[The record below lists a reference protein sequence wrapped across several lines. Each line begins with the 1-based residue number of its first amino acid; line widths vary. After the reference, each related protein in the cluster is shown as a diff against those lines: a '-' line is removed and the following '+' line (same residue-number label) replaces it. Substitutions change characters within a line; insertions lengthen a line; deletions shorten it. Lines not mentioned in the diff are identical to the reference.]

1 MNIRSISVPDA
12 YEVSQDFRFFL
23 DWFSKCLS
31 KVQYD
36 TESIM
41 DLYDPLRCPSDL
53 LWMLA
58 DTMGFKY
65 DDRLP
70 EAFNRLVLLYF
81 MSMIRLRGCRDGI
94 ILAAETNLAQ
104 FVIQSR
110 SEEKEILS
118 RRLEDTSIPVNS
130 VSVTSDVEAGYID
143 IVYFADEIPVDACI
157 EYVRPL
163 GMFLFQ
169 HAGVRMDARSKIA
182 IDPRL
187 TDSRDMAMS
196 FGPTFVGHY
205 SRDDYARMQ
214 RSGSDPRKPVWY
226 RNSVYEGTPDEKIHP
241 GQRALMSLQLA
252 NGEEVVRSLMRSIF
266 SLGYNPQQVGYE
278 FSDVDY
284 PDPPNWNLRYDSTT
298 DAQNTPTASDGR
310 LSVET
315 IDPSQ
320 STDILHPSPAVN
332 PPMTA
337 LGDSLSS

>member
-1 MNIRSISVPDA
+1 
-12 YEVSQDFRFFL
+12 
-23 DWFSKCLS
+23 
-31 KVQYD
+31 
-36 TESIM
+36 M

-65 DDRLP
+65 DDRLS

-94 ILAAETNLAQ
+94 ILAAETNLTQ

-118 RRLEDTSIPVNS
+118 KRLEDTSIPVNS
-130 VSVTSDVEAGYID
+130 VSVTSDIEAGYID

-163 GMFLFQ
+163 GMFVFQ
-169 HAGVRMDARSKIA
+169 HAGVHMDARSKIS

-187 TDSRDMAMS
+187 TDTRDMAMS

-214 RSGSDPRKPVWY
+214 RNGSDPRKPVWY
-226 RNSVYEGTPDEKIHP
+226 RNSVYEVDPNERIHP
-241 GQRALMSLQLA
+241 GKRALMSLQLA
-252 NGEEVVRSLMRSIF
+252 NGEEVVRALMRNIF
-266 SLGYNPQQVGYE
+266 SLGYNPQTA
-278 FSDVDY
+278 DY
-284 PDPPNWNLRYDSTT
+284 VFPDIDRNDPPNWNLRYDLTT
-298 DAQNTPTASDGR
+298 DQYNTPVAEDGQ
-310 LSVET
+310 LVVGT
-315 IDPSQ
+315 VDTDI
-320 STDILHPSPAVN
+320 STDVIHPYPAVN
-332 PPMTA
+332 PPMA
-337 LGDSLSS
+337 ELGDPISE